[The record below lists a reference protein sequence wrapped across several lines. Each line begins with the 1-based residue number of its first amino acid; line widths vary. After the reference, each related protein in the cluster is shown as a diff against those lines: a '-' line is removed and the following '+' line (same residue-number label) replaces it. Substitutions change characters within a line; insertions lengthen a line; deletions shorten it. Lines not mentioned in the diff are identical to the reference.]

1 MKLIELKECHENLI
15 KYYERKQIFKHKKL
29 KENLASI
36 VLPVYNGSEF
46 LKDSIDSVLN
56 QTYRPIEL
64 IIVNDGSTDETE
76 SIIKL
81 YQNSVE
87 VTVLKQTNKGLPVAL
102 TNGFEQAQGEF
113 WTWTSA
119 DNLMEPNMIDTL
131 VAKLKSNKEIGMVYS
146 DYYAIDANGA
156 PLKAPSWRAHNRPDL
171 ESGEVRLPRSTENL
185 SSVPDNFIGPC
196 FLYRGTI
203 GQMVGAYNAP
213 VGVEDYDYWLRLQQY
228 AEIQHLGS
236 DELLYKYKVHERSI
250 TSIKGKNLLMKLTS
264 IIMRKT
270 EKLK

>member
-1 MKLIELKECHENLI
+1 MKLKELKRFHTQQLDNYKTKNI
-15 KYYERKQIFKHKKL
+15 YKHKKL
-29 KENLASI
+29 KANLVSI

-64 IIVNDGSTDETE
+64 IIVNDGSTDKTE

-87 VTVLKQTNKGLPVAL
+87 VIVLKQTNKGLPVAL

-131 VAKLKSNKEIGMVYS
+131 VAKLKSNKETGMVYS
-146 DYYAIDANGA
+146 DYYAIDTNGA
-156 PLKAPSWRAHNRPDL
+156 PLKATSWRAHNRPDL

-185 SSVPDNFIGPC
+185 SYVPDNFIGPS

-203 GQMVGAYNAP
+203 GQMVGAYNVP
-213 VGVEDYDYWLRLQQY
+213 MGVEDYDYWLRLQQY

-236 DELLYKYKVHERSI
+236 DDLLYKYRVHEGALGS
-250 TSIKGKNLLMKLTS
+250 TTCNKLLFEYTLTTMKKCK
-264 IIMRKT
+264 II
-270 EKLK
+270 

>member
-1 MKLIELKECHENLI
+1 MKLIELKEFHDNLI
-15 KYYERKQIFKHKKL
+15 KNYKRKKISKNKKL
-29 KENLASI
+29 KDNLVSI

-76 SIIKL
+76 SIINF

-87 VTVLKQTNKGLPVAL
+87 VIVLKQTNKGLPVAL

-131 VAKLKSNKEIGMVYS
+131 VAKLKSEIHIGMVYS
-146 DYYAIDANGA
+146 DYYAIDTNGA
-156 PLKAPSWRAHNRPDL
+156 PLKTPSWRAHNRPDL
-171 ESGEVRLPRSTENL
+171 ESGEVRLPRTTENL
-185 SSVPDNFIGPC
+185 SSVPDNFIGPS

-213 VGVEDYDYWLRLQQY
+213 IGVEDYDYWLRLQHY
-228 AEIQHLGS
+228 AEIKHLGS
-236 DELLYKYKVHERSI
+236 DELLYRYRVHGS
-250 TSIKGKNLLMKLTS
+250 SLSS
-264 IIMRKT
+264 IISNKELRIRTQYIMNKLRK
-270 EKLK
+270 